1 MRNPRIL
8 VVDNEEDTRKI
19 LSDRLRMHGYEILT
33 ASDGIEA
40 LEKVEEMLPELVIL
54 DIRLPKKD
62 GMQVLSEINLKHAET
77 LVIMITRYMTVKL
90 AVEAIIERGAYDFI
104 EKPLNL
110 DLIEIKVAKALER
123 QWFVRQNEY
132 LCSELRGEY
141 GEIIAGSQVMIDL
154 LGTIDRVAPSDFDV
168 LITGETG
175 TGKELIA
182 HALHRNSP
190 RSSEPFIVAD
200 CSKIQ
205 PEFLESEIFGHEKG
219 GFTGAIEKRIGKME
233 LADGGTLFLDEIG
246 DMAYELQAKFLRAI
260 QEREFE
266 RLGGTGP
273 IKVDI
278 RFIAATNRNIKEA
291 IAAEKFRQ
299 DLFYRLN
306 VADIHV
312 PPLREHKADISLLI
326 EHFLQKH
333 FAVLKKRGVRI
344 TDEARELLQNY
355 HWPGNIR
362 ELENC
367 IRKTV
372 LLAGSLIIGPE
383 HLPPEVRDSK
393 LSGPDQ
399 EGIFVRLGS
408 TEKEAEKLL
417 FKMTYEALGGNIQE
431 VATTLEICERTVY
444 DRRKE
449 HIESRI

>member
-8 VVDNEEDTRKI
+8 IVDDEPDTLKI
-19 LSDRLRMHGYEILT
+19 LSDRLRMYGYEILT

-40 LEKVEEMLPELVIL
+40 LEKVKEMSPELVLL
-54 DIRLPKKD
+54 DIQLPRLG
-62 GMQVLSEINLKHAET
+62 GMQVLSEITLKHAET
-77 LVIMITRYMTVKL
+77 LVIMITAHMTVKR

-104 EKPLNL
+104 EKPFNP
-110 DLIEIKVAKALER
+110 DLITIKVAKALER

-132 LCSELRGEY
+132 LRSELRGEY
-141 GEIIAGSQVMIDL
+141 DKIIAGSQAMIDL
-154 LGTIDRVAPSDFDV
+154 LGTIDKVAPSDFDV

-175 TGKELIA
+175 TGKELVA

-205 PEFLESEIFGHEKG
+205 PDFLKSEIFGHEKG
-219 GFTGAIEKRIGKME
+219 GFTGSIGKRIGKME
-233 LADGGTLFLDEIG
+233 LADRGTLFLDEIG

-273 IKVDI
+273 IKVDV
-278 RFIAATNRNIKEA
+278 RFIAATNRNIEEA
-291 IAAEKFRQ
+291 IEAGTFRQ

-306 VADIHV
+306 VVDIHV
-312 PPLREHKADISLLI
+312 PPLRERKADIPLLI

-333 FAVLKKRGVRI
+333 FAVLKQRGVQI
-344 TDEARELLQNY
+344 TDEAKELLQNY

-393 LSGPDQ
+393 LSVPDQ
-399 EGIFVRLGS
+399 EGVFVRLGT

-417 FKMTYEALGGNIQE
+417 FEMTYEALGGNIQK
-431 VATTLEICERTVY
+431 VATTLEIGKRTAY
-444 DRRKE
+444 DRKKE
-449 HIESRI
+449 HIENRI